1 MKKEIIYAIYK
12 GDDFVY
18 MGTKKECAKYLN
30 VEPYT
35 VYFYTTP
42 TYRSRFK
49 DNEDSQRIVVLKV
62 EDIED

>member
-1 MKKEIIYAIYK
+1 MKKENIYAIYK

-18 MGTKKECAKYLN
+18 MGTKKECAEHLG
-30 VEPYT
+30 VMPRT
-35 VYFYTTP
+35 ICFYTTP